1 MTLFSFGVSLS
12 STFCVGLLRMLRFPP
27 TGRRRSSKSWETE
40 TPDCLQVWVWVI
52 FKMPRCSPWERVTL
66 LSTLGM
72 LGYSPALLRALTR
85 KKHSQKKKTKASW
98 EEWVSEWT
106 HTCLTS
112 VSNVLTAFQIQNYKS
127 NLCVSMYLP
136 CWSVLEQSIRSTRL
150 TAREE
155 KQQQHPE
162 ICFPSQQE
170 DKIWIFYYHAVIIYS
185 IFI

>member
-1 MTLFSFGVSLS
+1 
-12 STFCVGLLRMLRFPP
+12 MLRFPP

-136 CWSVLEQSIRSTRL
+136 CWSVLEQSIGSTRL

-170 DKIWIFYYHAVIIYS
+170 DKICIFYYHAVIIYS

>member
-1 MTLFSFGVSLS
+1 
-12 STFCVGLLRMLRFPP
+12 MLRFPP

-136 CWSVLEQSIRSTRL
+136 CWSFLEQSIRSTRL

-170 DKIWIFYYHAVIIYS
+170 DKIWIFYYHAVIIYR